1 MSNTVPKTTSIED
14 RLGEL
19 GVSLPTPRPRM
30 GNFLGSVRAGDLLF
44 LSGQGSH
51 NHLGTIGADL
61 TVDDGYKAARECALF
76 LLGLI
81 KEELGSLDRVQQ
93 VVKLLGF
100 VNCVPG
106 FDATPIVLNGA
117 SDLLIELYG
126 PRGEHA
132 RSAIGVSALPRNFAV
147 EVEMVVQVAS

>member
-1 MSNTVPKTTSIED
+1 MSNTVPKTTSVEE

-81 KEELGSLDRVQQ
+81 KEALGSLDRVQQ

-117 SDLLIELYG
+117 SDLLIKLYG